1 MSSYL
6 ESQRDPLTVSPHF
19 LYCLFKNRYFL
30 VQTILISVFIF
41 SCIPC
46 AIRRGLGWWGIGERL
61 DVAHLEID
69 GVSTTERRAKGVFH
83 FCARAQPFENP
94 KT

>member
-19 LYCLFKNRYFL
+19 LYCLFKNEYFL
-30 VQTILISVFIF
+30 VQTILISVFVF
-41 SCIPC
+41 YCIPC
-46 AIRRGLGWWGIGERL
+46 AIRRGHGWWGMGERL
-61 DVAHLEID
+61 VVAHLEID
-69 GVSTTERRAKGVFH
+69 GVSTAERRAKGVFH
-83 FCARAQPFENP
+83 FRARVQPLENP

>member
-19 LYCLFKNRYFL
+19 FILLIFKNGYFL
-30 VQTILISVFIF
+30 VQTILISVFVF
-41 SCIPC
+41 PCFPC

-61 DVAHLEID
+61 AVAHLEID
-69 GVSTTERRAKGVFH
+69 GVSTAERRVKEVFH
-83 FCARAQPFENP
+83 FCARA
-94 KT
+94 